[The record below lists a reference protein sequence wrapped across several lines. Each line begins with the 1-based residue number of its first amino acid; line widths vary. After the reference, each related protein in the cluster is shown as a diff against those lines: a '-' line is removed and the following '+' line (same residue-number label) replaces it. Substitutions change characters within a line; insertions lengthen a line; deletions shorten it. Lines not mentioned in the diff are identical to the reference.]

1 MCGATPTMPPV
12 TTPTVSLRATPA
24 GRPLRVA
31 LAGLGTV
38 GGEVARA
45 MVSDP
50 DHLARGAGGRR
61 LELAV
66 VAEPDPSRPRGLDL
80 AGVERIADAT
90 ELPGRDDIDIVVEL
104 IGGLEAAGRLVDG
117 ALRAGRAVVTA
128 NKALLARRGPELEA
142 AARECGAALRFEA
155 AVGGGIPVLAPLAG
169 DLAANRI
176 RRVRGIVNGSTNFV
190 LTAMTTG
197 GGEYDDVV
205 AEARELGYLEA
216 DPSADVEGRDAADK
230 VVLLARLAYGGWVD
244 VSAVRRAPAALSGDG
259 RPGITGVT
267 ASEIAGAARL
277 GLVMKLIGF
286 AERAMS
292 ADSGAGGSSD
302 ASSDAGGILAGVGSS
317 AGGILAGVVPAAVA
331 SSSTLGTTNGVTNIV
346 EVVAEP
352 VGRVSFVGP
361 GAGGTATSSAVLGDL
376 LAIARGAG
384 STWGGLPPAGRAA
397 LAGDV
402 LDGERRWFISVP
414 GSLGRPLRERLVEA
428 EITETAVAG
437 SFGLAVLTAVTSLA
451 ALRRALRG
459 AGAPETTVI
468 YPVVE
473 D

>member
-1 MCGATPTMPPV
+1 M
-12 TTPTVSLRATPA
+12 RI
-24 GRPLRVA
+24 A

-45 MVSDP
+45 LVSDP

-66 VAEPDPSRPRGLDL
+66 VAEPDPSRPRNLDL
-80 AGVERIADAT
+80 AGVERIVDAT
-90 ELPGRDDIDIVVEL
+90 VLPGRDDIDIVVEL
-104 IGGLEAAGRLVDG
+104 IGGLEAAGRLVEG

-142 AARECGAALRFEA
+142 AARERGAALRFEA

-176 RRVRGIVNGSTNFV
+176 QRVRGIVNGSTNFV

-286 AERAMS
+286 AERATS
-292 ADSGAGGSSD
+292 A
-302 ASSDAGGILAGVGSS
+302 GSS

-384 STWGGLPPAGRAA
+384 STWGGLPPAGRVA

-428 EITETAVAG
+428 EVTETAVAG

-451 ALRRALRG
+451 ALRAALRA

>member
-1 MCGATPTMPPV
+1 MGVQQYLLSPHRPI
-12 TTPTVSLRATPA
+12 PA

-45 MVSDP
+45 LVSDP

-66 VAEPDPSRPRGLDL
+66 VAEPDPGRPRNLDL
-80 AGVERIADAT
+80 AGVERIVDAT
-90 ELPGRDDIDIVVEL
+90 VLPGRDDIDIVVEL
-104 IGGLEAAGRLVDG
+104 IGGLEAAGRLVEG

-142 AARECGAALRFEA
+142 AARERGAALRFEA

-286 AERAMS
+286 AERATS
-292 ADSGAGGSSD
+292 AGSS
-302 ASSDAGGILAGVGSS
+302 AGGILAGVGSS

-428 EITETAVAG
+428 EVTETAVAG

-451 ALRRALRG
+451 ALRRALRS

>member
-1 MCGATPTMPPV
+1 MPPV
-12 TTPTVSLRATPA
+12 TTPTASLRPTPA

-45 MVSDP
+45 LVSDP

-104 IGGLEAAGRLVDG
+104 IGGLEAAGRLVEG

-142 AARECGAALRFEA
+142 AARERGAALRFEA

-286 AERAMS
+286 AERAM
-292 ADSGAGGSSD
+292 AAGSGAAGSSD
-302 ASSDAGGILAGVGSS
+302 AGSSDAGSG

-361 GAGGTATSSAVLGDL
+361 GAGGTATSSAVLGDI

-428 EITETAVAG
+428 EVTETAVAG
-437 SFGLAVLTAVTSLA
+437 SFGLAVLTVMTSLA
-451 ALRRALRG
+451 ALRGALRT

>member
-1 MCGATPTMPPV
+1 MPPV
-12 TTPTVSLRATPA
+12 TTRTVSPGTTLAE
-24 GRPLRVA
+24 RPLRVA

-38 GGEVARA
+38 GSEVARA
-45 MVSDP
+45 LVSNP
-50 DHLARGAGGRR
+50 DHLARVAGGRR

-66 VAEPDPSRPRGLDL
+66 VAEPDPNRPRNLDL

-90 ELPGRDDIDIVVEL
+90 VLPGRDDIDVVVEL
-104 IGGLEAAGRLVDG
+104 IGGLQAAGRLVEV

-142 AARECGAALRFEA
+142 AARERGVALRFEA
-155 AVGGGIPVLAPLAG
+155 AVGGGIPVLAPLAA
-169 DLAANRI
+169 DLAANRV
-176 RRVRGIVNGSTNFV
+176 RRVRGILNGSTNFV

-286 AERAMS
+286 AERAT
-292 ADSGAGGSSD
+292 AAGSG
-302 ASSDAGGILAGVGSS
+302 DAGSDT
-317 AGGILAGVVPAAVA
+317 GGILAGVVPAAVA
-331 SSSTLGTTNGVTNIV
+331 SASTLGTTNGVTNIV

-437 SFGLAVLTAVTSLA
+437 SFGLAVLTAMTSLA
-451 ALRRALRG
+451 ALRGALRA

>member
-1 MCGATPTMPPV
+1 MPPV
-12 TTPTVSLRATPA
+12 TPTAFPRSGVPD
-24 GRPLRVA
+24 RPLRIA

-45 MVSDP
+45 LVSAP
-50 DHLARGAGGRR
+50 DLLARGAGGRR

-66 VAEPDPSRPRGLDL
+66 IAEPDPNRPRNLDV
-80 AGVERIADAT
+80 AGVERITDAAV
-90 ELPGRDDIDIVVEL
+90 LPGRDDIDVVVEL
-104 IGGLEAAGRLVDG
+104 IGGLDAAGRLVEG
-117 ALRAGRAVVTA
+117 ALRAGKAVVTA

-142 AARECGAALRFEA
+142 AARERGVALRFEA
-155 AVGGGIPVLAPLAG
+155 AVGGGIPVLAPLGA
-169 DLAANRI
+169 DLAANRV
-176 RRVRGIVNGSTNFV
+176 RRVRGIVNGSTNYV
-190 LTAMTTG
+190 LTAMTSG

-277 GLVMKLIGF
+277 GLVMKLVGF
-286 AERAMS
+286 AERAAGS
-292 ADSGAGGSSD
+292 AAGSAGARDGGAD
-302 ASSDAGGILAGVGSS
+302 
-317 AGGILAGVVPAAVA
+317 GGILAGVVPAAVA

-346 EVVAEP
+346 EIVAEP

-361 GAGGTATSSAVLGDL
+361 GAGGAATSSAVLGDL

-384 STWGGLPPAGRAA
+384 CTWGGLPPAGRTG

-451 ALRRALRG
+451 ALREALRA
-459 AGAPETTVI
+459 AGAPETTAI

>member
-45 MVSDP
+45 MVLDP
-50 DHLARGAGGRR
+50 DHLARAAGGRR

-104 IGGLEAAGRLVDG
+104 IGGLEAAGRLVEG

-142 AARECGAALRFEA
+142 AARERGAALRFEA
-155 AVGGGIPVLAPLAG
+155 AVGGGIPVLAPLAA

-244 VSAVRRAPAALSGDG
+244 VRAVRRAPAALSGDG

-286 AERAMS
+286 AERAAGS
-292 ADSGAGGSSD
+292 ADEAD
-302 ASSDAGGILAGVGSS
+302 R
-317 AGGILAGVVPAAVA
+317 GILAGVVPAAVA

-346 EVVAEP
+346 EIVAEP

-428 EITETAVAG
+428 EVTETAVAG
-437 SFGLAVLTAVTSLA
+437 SFGLAVLTAMTSLA
-451 ALRRALRG
+451 ALRAVLRA